1 MRFGGTGQS
10 AHARAPLLHPGARV
24 LGTRTARPFSLDA
37 MSAGDPLGDALTRR
51 MEAVVLARSGL
62 PGERPGGPMP
72 AHAGKATKT
81 TPPTAVAPKAE
92 ASSATPDARPVV
104 RVSQPTATFMARHP
118 VWVDGAG
125 NEITVPAYAVDGA
138 VAAGAENRPPPATAA
153 ERASRRAAAQEAR
166 SHELWKKINPGFMR
180 QPAGRS
186 EYDVAL
192 AFDEA
197 KLNAAKNCSAAN
209 WRHHL
214 RKTDTATYVEA
225 VARERLV
232 AKAAAREA
240 AMPKEEK
247 SSLSA
252 ASGKSA
258 KSTDGPAPA
267 PARAEA
273 PEAPPEAPPASDTA
287 AQ

>member
-1 MRFGGTGQS
+1 
-10 AHARAPLLHPGARV
+10 
-24 LGTRTARPFSLDA
+24 
-37 MSAGDPLGDALTRR
+37 
-51 MEAVVLARSGL
+51 
-62 PGERPGGPMP
+62 
-72 AHAGKATKT
+72 
-81 TPPTAVAPKAE
+81 
-92 ASSATPDARPVV
+92 
-104 RVSQPTATFMARHP
+104 MARHP

-197 KLNAAKNCSAAN
+197 KLDAAKNCSAAN

-258 KSTDGPAPA
+258 KSTDGPASA